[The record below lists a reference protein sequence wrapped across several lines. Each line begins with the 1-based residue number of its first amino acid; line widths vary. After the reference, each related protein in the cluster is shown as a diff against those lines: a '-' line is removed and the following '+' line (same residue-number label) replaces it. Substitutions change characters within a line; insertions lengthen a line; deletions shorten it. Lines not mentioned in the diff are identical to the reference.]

1 MKLIKQVTLNDLKT
15 KTESNIEK
23 INLLMKTVAV
33 TAREY
38 IDNAILFANM
48 EIEHAE
54 NNGIDDAQMSEF
66 AQRLKKNPN
75 IQIQDGAS
83 LFQFL
88 TGNVDEE
95 YTMPMILIGSNDE
108 SQEVGLND
116 ASAIDSVD
124 NEEVK
129 EEIEKPKRKVNRRK
143 SIVLDTLDIDGF
155 EFKISVKAPKENNR
169 EM

>member
-1 MKLIKQVTLNDLKT
+1 MRLVKQVTLNDLKN
-15 KTESNIEK
+15 KTESSIEK
-23 INLLMKTVAV
+23 INLLMKSVALN
-33 TAREY
+33 AREY

-54 NNGIDDAQMSEF
+54 NNGIDETQMSEF

-95 YTMPMILIGSNDE
+95 YSMPMILIVSNDE
-108 SQEVGLND
+108 KQDLESSE
-116 ASAIDSVD
+116 ASNVEDGKGAV
-124 NEEVK
+124 EK
-129 EEIEKPKRKVNRRK
+129 IEQKPRKKINRRK

-155 EFKISVKAPKENNR
+155 EFKISIKAPKEEERNF
-169 EM
+169 

>member
-1 MKLIKQVTLNDLKT
+1 MRLIKQVTLNDLKG

-23 INLLMKTVAV
+23 INLLMKSVAV
-33 TAREY
+33 NAREY
-38 IDNAILFANM
+38 IDNAVLFANM

-54 NNGIDDAQMSEF
+54 IYGIDDSQMSEF

-95 YTMPMILIGSNDE
+95 YNMPMILM
-108 SQEVGLND
+108 
-116 ASAIDSVD
+116 SAEEEPMIEQSDDSEQNVCD
-124 NEEVK
+124 SENVVEETQ
-129 EEIEKPKRKVNRRK
+129 KPRKKINRRK

-155 EFKISVKAPKENNR
+155 EFKVSIKAPKEEERNF
-169 EM
+169 